1 MLQGAILFLAFFFFF
16 SGCSTKM
23 TVQSP
28 SLPPFIEPLYF
39 LDEYLSGIPL
49 EEKITEKIGKVEVIE
64 EKKEG
69 EKFKKEEVSHLTPA
83 PIPIEPAKIPLSLP
97 DITISNLFLKQK
109 RHLVAT
115 LTNIG
120 TAPFPMENGELILH
134 VDGRLEKRYE
144 LKSLSDRTLLQP
156 QQSIVLP
163 TPFFIFGKHE
173 VEARLNTSPDLRE
186 LDKENNK
193 FKKILEGLPIGPDIV
208 IKDFDLTEDLELSII
223 LSNAGEV
230 DLRKGVIFRVQIH
243 LNDRKISDFEHFI
256 SEELKAYSKNLYT
269 LSPPYRV
276 SIKGISKIKVSI
288 APKLRPDD
296 IRMENNLLERR
307 FIIFPFQIG
316 AQGREQFS
324 FFVPIF
330 PLKDE
335 EFSEKI
341 KMEVRWEGAD
351 TPLKLSFGEPE
362 KIKGFPDVFGKSPL
376 KIELPFLTGEVQQ
389 ERLWKISVTNP
400 FESRVE
406 GHLIIQH
413 P

>member
-1 MLQGAILFLAFFFFF
+1 
-16 SGCSTKM
+16 M
-23 TVQSP
+23 TVQPLSP
-28 SLPPFIEPLYF
+28 PVSAEFIYY

-49 EEKITEKIGKVEVIE
+49 EEKITEKVEKAEVKE
-64 EKKEG
+64 EG
-69 EKFKKEEVSHLTPA
+69 KKEEEKIKKEELSHLTPA
-83 PIPIEPAKIPLSLP
+83 PIPTEPAKEPLSLP
-97 DITISNLFLKQK
+97 DITISNLFLIQK
-109 RHLVAT
+109 RHLIAT

-120 TAPFPMENGELILH
+120 TAPFPMESGGLILH
-134 VDGRLEKRYE
+134 VDGRFEKQYE
-144 LKSLSDRTLLQP
+144 LKSLSDMALLQP
-156 QQSIVLP
+156 QQSIVLS
-163 TPFFIFGKHE
+163 TPFSIFGKHE
-173 VEARLNTSPDLRE
+173 VEVRLNTSPDLRE
-186 LDKENNK
+186 LDKKNNQ
-193 FKKILEGLPIGPDIV
+193 FKKILEGLPIGPDIM

-276 SIKGISKIKVSI
+276 SLKGISKIKVSI

-296 IRMENNLLERR
+296 IRMENNVLERR

-335 EFSEKI
+335 AFSEKI

-351 TPLKLSFGEPE
+351 TSLKLSFGEPE
-362 KIKGFPDVFGKSPL
+362 NVKDFPYVSGKSPL
-376 KIELPFLTGEVQQ
+376 KIELPFFTGASQQ